1 MSNQHRDGSRPSA
14 GSPEL
19 SSPALC
25 YSPKEHPAR
34 DPFLILAPERNS
46 SLILTA
52 TTPGFKTVRQEKHGH
67 GPHLCHTASAAAPWL
82 LLKAPSNTQSFTLFF
97 ARSPRM
103 ALALMDF
110 GQGNPIATE
119 EDKKA
124 AELIFTLEKQSG
136 FILLRQ

>member
-1 MSNQHRDGSRPSA
+1 
-14 GSPEL
+14 
-19 SSPALC
+19 
-25 YSPKEHPAR
+25 
-34 DPFLILAPERNS
+34 
-46 SLILTA
+46 
-52 TTPGFKTVRQEKHGH
+52 
-67 GPHLCHTASAAAPWL
+67 
-82 LLKAPSNTQSFTLFF
+82 
-97 ARSPRM
+97 M